1 MFSLESGGNQSLV
14 SECCQQ
20 HWDQVSLFSPSHDS
34 VLEFGGNKL
43 VKLGFMYGLNLEF
56 VLPMSTFIFCNHI
69 GIREMSVLGLVC

>member
-20 HWDQVSLFSPSHDS
+20 HWDRVSLFSPSHDS

-43 VKLGFMYGLNLEF
+43 VKLGFMYGLKLEF
-56 VLPMSTFIFCNHI
+56 VLSMSIFIFCNHI
-69 GIREMSVLGLVC
+69 GIREMSVLGLIC